1 MSFTKAVTLVLSER
15 VTALKSSIHDLKI
28 YEIKGNFILLKSVL
42 VDRVESWI
50 SSMIQNCKAQNFLST
65 FSFFLNKEQ
74 IKTVWVFNKMVAIQD
89 SFP

>member
-1 MSFTKAVTLVLSER
+1 MCFTKAVTFVLNER
-15 VTALKSSIHDLKI
+15 VTVLKSSIHDSKI

-42 VDRVESWI
+42 VYIVESWI
-50 SSMIQNCKAQNFLST
+50 SSMVQNCIVQNFLSP

-74 IKTVWVFNKMVAIQD
+74 IETVWVFNKMVANQD